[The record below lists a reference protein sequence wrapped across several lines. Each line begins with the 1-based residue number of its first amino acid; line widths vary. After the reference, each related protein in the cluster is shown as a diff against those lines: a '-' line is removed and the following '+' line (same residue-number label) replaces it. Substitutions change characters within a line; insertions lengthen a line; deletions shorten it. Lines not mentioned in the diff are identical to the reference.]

1 MAKKKIKAE
10 EIKEEVKDLD
20 LEKSDKDLEK
30 VEDAEKVEEKK
41 EEVEKAPAAEE
52 AEKTEEAESADL
64 IVLDS
69 GATVDE
75 KTGLSEEEAKDLVKI
90 TKQDGTELFVEKV
103 DEDLPTE
110 DKKEIYEAIVE
121 ADKPEGEEVAED
133 LEAEVNEPM
142 DEEIEEVSYIPAAC
156 KTAEASLDNSFYVVK
171 LKSGKYKALK
181 AGKIFNKNLKASLL
195 KALSE
200 GKQLPSETTLFNK
213 IASKVGYTFGAF
225 TKITSKLAKA
235 VTASKNGVLTLE
247 NGKKV
252 LAKHL
257 VAAELPDTV
266 PGKAND
272 EAEQLK
278 DFSLDEKDIEKSD
291 IESQVALETKD
302 LKPTED
308 VKPAASKVKNY
319 YGRLPGKSSVGDEVE
334 WALKDFNSE
343 RNKKDKTMAAQIK
356 SLRDATKELR
366 AQKEII
372 ASKEAE
378 IKALKE
384 QIDSI
389 NKKVEAMLKS
399 AKINKIIASM
409 HIDEEE
415 EKFAMQEKFA
425 KYSKEQLDA
434 VYETL
439 TACPTEEATIMHER
453 MINEQMK
460 KEASELKGFVPS
472 FKMEEE
478 ELTSASD
485 EMEDLVLKRE
495 LASQKKF

>member
-41 EEVEKAPAAEE
+41 EEVEEAPAAEE

-75 KTGLSEEEAKDLVKI
+75 ETGLSEEEAKDLVKI

-110 DKKEIYEAIVE
+110 DKKEIYEAIIE

-213 IASKVGYTFGAF
+213 IAHKIGYTFGAF
-225 TKITSKLAKA
+225 SKLA
-235 VTASKNGVLTLE
+235 SKLVAP
-247 NGKKV
+247 
-252 LAKHL
+252 AKE
-257 VAAELPDTV
+257 VKAAELPDTV
-266 PGKAND
+266 PGKANG
-272 EAEQLK
+272 
-278 DFSLDEKDIEKSD
+278 I
-291 IESQVALETKD
+291 T
-302 LKPTED
+302 
-308 VKPAASKVKNY
+308 Y
-319 YGRLPGKSSVGDEVE
+319 
-334 WALKDFNSE
+334 
-343 RNKKDKTMAAQIK
+343 
-356 SLRDATKELR
+356 
-366 AQKEII
+366 
-372 ASKEAE
+372 
-378 IKALKE
+378 
-384 QIDSI
+384 
-389 NKKVEAMLKS
+389 
-399 AKINKIIASM
+399 
-409 HIDEEE
+409 
-415 EKFAMQEKFA
+415 
-425 KYSKEQLDA
+425 
-434 VYETL
+434 
-439 TACPTEEATIMHER
+439 
-453 MINEQMK
+453 
-460 KEASELKGFVPS
+460 
-472 FKMEEE
+472 
-478 ELTSASD
+478 
-485 EMEDLVLKRE
+485 
-495 LASQKKF
+495 